1 MRGKIIQILVK
12 GSKQDLILGVRGG
25 GLPQWLHREVIRSNS
40 EYSEVKRG
48 FTAKE
53 LSEEVVD
60 GKLLRT
66 AVPNL
71 FGTRDWFHGRQFFQG
86 QGGKGDGFG
95 MIQVPYIYLLCTLF
109 LLLLHQLHLRSS
121 AIRSWRLG
129 TSD

>member
-40 EYSEVKRG
+40 EYSKVKRG

-95 MIQVPYIYLLCTLF
+95 MI
-109 LLLLHQLHLRSS
+109 
-121 AIRSWRLG
+121 
-129 TSD
+129 